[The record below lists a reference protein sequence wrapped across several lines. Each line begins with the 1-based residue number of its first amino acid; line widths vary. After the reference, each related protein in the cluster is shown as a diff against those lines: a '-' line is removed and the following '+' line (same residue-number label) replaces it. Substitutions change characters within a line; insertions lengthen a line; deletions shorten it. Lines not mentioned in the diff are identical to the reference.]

1 MSNLYTMEQWT
12 QDRTFNAEAVQ
23 EISAEI
29 YEQMLN
35 CMPPERL
42 PITKARQA
50 LQDYNIPVHAGF
62 LMGEPHSSDNN
73 GNLLYL
79 AFGSNDYGS
88 GTKHEPHYYYLGLSI
103 KQPELNGDFYYFD
116 CLGLLYDA
124 ARTGMPCDNFISV
137 KAYTDDK
144 EAINAAANYEATL
157 YRYTYVDGERVNRTV
172 LYDPWNGNE

>member
-1 MSNLYTMEQWT
+1 MSNVYTMEQWA
-12 QDRTFNAEAVQ
+12 QDRTFKAEAGQ
-23 EISAEI
+23 EISADV
-29 YEQMLN
+29 YEEMLN

-42 PITKARQA
+42 PVAKARQA
-50 LQDYNIPVHAGF
+50 LSDYNIPVHAGF
-62 LMGEPHSSDNN
+62 LMGEPHSSDSN

-79 AFGSNDYGS
+79 AFGSNDYGK
-88 GTKHEPHYYYLGLSI
+88 GKKYYYLGLSI
-103 KQPELNGDFYYFD
+103 KLPELNGDYYLFD

-124 ARTGMPCDNFISV
+124 ARTGMPCDNLISV

-144 EAINAAANYEATL
+144 EAITAAANYEATL